1 MIRTFF
7 TGAALALA
15 TGASAEI
22 SIETA
27 RGPVSL
33 DARPETIA
41 VYDIAAADTLVA
53 LGVMPDGV
61 VGQLGMVGY
70 LDDLAAE
77 ATVVG
82 SLFEPDL
89 EALNALAPDLTI
101 VGGRSSSK
109 LEDVERVSAAID
121 MTIRGDVVTQ
131 AYERLETYGAL
142 FGKEEKAAELRAA
155 LEADFAATQALVA
168 GEGKAL
174 ILMTNGPEVN
184 AYGPTGRFG
193 WLHEALDLPA
203 AADITDSNHGEAISF
218 EFIRDA
224 NPDIL
229 LVLDRLAAIGREGEA
244 AEAVLDN
251 ALVRETNAWTNGRV
265 IYLDSGSA
273 YISAGG
279 VQALHN
285 VLASVRAGLE

>member
-1 MIRTFF
+1 MIRTLF
-7 TGAALALA
+7 TGVALALA
-15 TGASAEI
+15 TSASAEI
-22 SIETA
+22 SFETA
-27 RGPVSL
+27 QGTVSL
-33 DARPETIA
+33 DARPETVA
-41 VYDIAAADTLVA
+41 VYDLAATDTLNA
-53 LGVMPDGV
+53 LGIAPAGV
-61 VGQLGMVGY
+61 VTQLGMVGY
-70 LDDLAAE
+70 LDDLGAKAM
-77 ATVVG
+77 VVG
-82 SLFEPDL
+82 TLFEPDL

-101 VGGRSSSK
+101 VGGRSASK
-109 LEDVERVSAAID
+109 LEDVARVSPAAD
-121 MTIRGDVVTQ
+121 MTIWGDVVTQ
-131 AYERLETYGAL
+131 AYERLEAYGAL

-155 LEADFAATQALVA
+155 LEADFAATQALLA

-251 ALVRETNAWTNGRV
+251 ALVRETNAWKNGRV
-265 IYLDSGSA
+265 IYLDSASA
-273 YISAGG
+273 YLSAGG